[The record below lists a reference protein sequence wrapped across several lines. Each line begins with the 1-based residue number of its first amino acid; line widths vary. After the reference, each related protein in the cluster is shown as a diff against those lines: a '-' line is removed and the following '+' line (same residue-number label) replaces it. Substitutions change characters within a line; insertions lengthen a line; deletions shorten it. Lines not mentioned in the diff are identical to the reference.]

1 QAARAEKLVL
11 RRKGPTEVVTADFFA
26 EEVRRNL
33 LSAYG
38 EKGLYEG
45 GLTVSTTLDPLI
57 QQTADKALRDGLVD
71 YDRRHGWRGPY
82 AKIADMSNDWE
93 QEFARIQ
100 QRRPLNAPSSWQL
113 AVVTAVGPQA
123 ATIAGVANGNGE
135 GGEGTIPFAE
145 MTWARPN
152 LPNQNVGNPPAR
164 PANVVS
170 VGDVIVVEKL
180 TRPTGSAADAKP
192 YPPKTYG
199 LRQIPNVN
207 GAVIVMDPQT
217 GRILAMSGGWSYGL
231 SQFNRAVQ

>member
-1 QAARAEKLVL
+1 MLEDGCISAAEMQEAKAEKLQL
-11 RRKGPTEVVTADFFA
+11 RHRGTTESVQADFFA

-71 YDRRHGWRGPY
+71 YDRRHGWRGAY

-113 AVVTAVGPQA
+113 AVVTVVGPQSV
-123 ATIAGVANGNGE
+123 TIAGMQD
-135 GGEGTIPFAE
+135 GEGTIPFTE
-145 MTWARPN
+145 MQWARPN
-152 LPNQNVGNPPAR
+152 LPN
-164 PANVVS
+164 
-170 VGDVIVVEKL
+170 
-180 TRPTGSAADAKP
+180 
-192 YPPKTYG
+192 
-199 LRQIPNVN
+199 
-207 GAVIVMDPQT
+207 
-217 GRILAMSGGWSYGL
+217 
-231 SQFNRAVQ
+231 